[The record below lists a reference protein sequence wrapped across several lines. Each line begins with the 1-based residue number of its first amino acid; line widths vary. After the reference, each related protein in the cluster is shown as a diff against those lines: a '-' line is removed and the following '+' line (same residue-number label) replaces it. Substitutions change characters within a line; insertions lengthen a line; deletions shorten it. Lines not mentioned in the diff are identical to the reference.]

1 MVEIVLLVVFIISLV
16 VLKILRK
23 EYQFALAGKI
33 AMSAMLVVAFIGRF
47 KFPHGLAMMLP
58 DVIPYRLEMVY
69 LTGFLELF
77 AAVGLLIPRF
87 QALTA
92 RLLILFF
99 ILILPANIYGA
110 IHHVNIE
117 TASFDGPGPVYLWFR
132 IPLQLFFI
140 AWVYLFALKKYS
152 TIAINKK
159 PALLK

>member
-23 EYQFALAGKI
+23 EYQFTLAGKI

-47 KFPHGLAMMLP
+47 KFPQGLALMLP
-58 DVIPYRLEMVY
+58 DFIPYRLEMVY
-69 LTGFLELF
+69 LTGFLELS
-77 AAVGLLIPRF
+77 AAIGLLIPRF
-87 QALTA
+87 RVLTA
-92 RLLILFF
+92 RLLILLF

-117 TASFDGPGPVYLWFR
+117 TASFDGPGPAYLWFR

-140 AWVYLFALKKYS
+140 AWVYLFALRQHPPIE
-152 TIAINKK
+152 TNKAF
-159 PALLK
+159 ALK